1 MGSNVEETGLFDEH
15 AERDI
20 KAMIGSKNL
29 ALDISMILLP
39 IRRRILKKLL
49 KYFNYLKEQ
58 QNTALYAHFSFALL
72 M

>member
-29 ALDISMILLP
+29 ALDISRILLP
-39 IRRRILKKLL
+39 IRRRILNKLL
-49 KYFNYLKEQ
+49 KIFYII
-58 QNTALYAHFSFALL
+58 
-72 M
+72 